1 MAFHLRREPQSILV
15 AALCPIGDTLFL
27 TPALAQL
34 RRRFAGARILALV
47 SPSNAGIL
55 DGNPDVDGLLLTPER
70 GAGPEWRRFLHGV
83 RHLSREHFDLIINF
97 SAAGDIVTALA
108 GLRAPRLSLQ
118 MPPFWMLVGAH
129 TQEYRARHAIDHYF
143 KAIEPLI
150 PIPTDP
156 DERTPRFYLN
166 SDERA
171 QAHELLEG
179 LDIAPGET
187 LVTMHVGGDGYN
199 GRKQWA
205 PDRFATVAAHLIERY
220 RARILL
226 IGGKVDIPLAQEMA
240 ALLPDGSAHML
251 AGATSLKVTGALI
264 DASTLFVGNDSSPLH
279 IAAAVNTP
287 AIGIYGPSDWRE
299 FSPVGRTGYRSK
311 LVHSSLPCYPC
322 FRFVG
327 NDAFWYHNPCYT
339 YACLK
344 AIPPEEVIASV
355 EELLGAHA
363 KTSLTR

>member
-1 MAFHLRREPQSILV
+1 MTFSLRREPRSILV

-34 RRRFAGARILALV
+34 RRRFAAARILALV

-55 DGNPDVDGLLLTPER
+55 DGNPDVDGLLLTPAR
-70 GAGPEWRRFLHGV
+70 GSNPEWRRFLTGV
-83 RHLSREHFDLIINF
+83 RSLSHEHFDLIINF
-97 SAAGDIVTALA
+97 SAAGEIVTALA

-118 MPPFWMLVGAH
+118 MPPFWLLVGAR
-129 TQEYRARHAIDHYF
+129 TEEYRARHAIDHYF

-166 SDERA
+166 DNDRA
-171 QAHELLEG
+171 QARELLKG
-179 LDIAPGET
+179 LGIDRGEM

-220 RARILL
+220 GARILL
-226 IGGKVDIPLAQEMA
+226 IGGKVDIPLAQETA
-240 ALLPDGSAHML
+240 ALLPGGAAHML
-251 AGATSLKVTGALI
+251 AGATSLKGTGALI
-264 DASTLFVGNDSSPLH
+264 EASTLFVGNDSSPLH

-287 AIGIYGPSDWRE
+287 AVGIYGPSDWRE
-299 FSPVGRTGYRSK
+299 FSPVGRAGYRSK
-311 LVHSSLPCYPC
+311 LVYSDLPCYPC
-322 FRFVG
+322 FRFIG
-327 NDAFWYHNPCYT
+327 NDAFWYRNPCYT

-344 AIPPEEVIASV
+344 AIPPAQVIASV
-355 EELLGAHA
+355 EELLGPQTLASS
-363 KTSLTR
+363 TN

>member
-1 MAFHLRREPQSILV
+1 VAFQLRREPRSILV

-34 RRRFAGARILALV
+34 RRRFADARMLALV

-70 GAGPEWRRFLHGV
+70 GAGPEWHRFLAGV
-83 RHLSREHFDLIINF
+83 QRLSRERFDLIVNF
-97 SAAGDIVTALA
+97 SAAGEIVTALA
-108 GLRAPRLSLQ
+108 RLRAPRLSLQ
-118 MPPFWMLVGAH
+118 MPPFWMLVGAR
-129 TQEYRARHAIDHYF
+129 TEEYRARHAIDHYF

-171 QAHELLEG
+171 QARELLG
-179 LDIAPGET
+179 RLGVAPDST
-187 LVTMHVGGDGYN
+187 LVTMHVGGDGYD

-220 RARILL
+220 GARILL
-226 IGGKVDIPLAQEMA
+226 IGGKVDIPLAQETA
-240 ALLPDGSAHML
+240 ALLPAGAVHML
-251 AGATSLKVTGALI
+251 AGATSLKGTGALI
-264 DASTLFVGNDSSPLH
+264 EASTLFVGNDSSPLH

-287 AIGIYGPSDWRE
+287 AVGIYGPSDWRE
-299 FSPVGRTGYRSK
+299 FSPVGRAGYRSK
-311 LVHSSLPCYPC
+311 LVYSTLPCYPC
-322 FRFVG
+322 FRFIG
-327 NDAFWYHNPCYT
+327 NDAFWYRNPCYT

-344 AIPPEEVIASV
+344 AISPAEVIASV
-355 EELLGAHA
+355 EELLGGQT
-363 KTSLTR
+363 KSSLTG